1 VRKQIADDQ
10 PQATFVFNHEGQE
23 YVRLEDYERLRA
35 MLRWIP
41 VGERKPQ
48 TCENVLA
55 FCFGEI
61 GVATRASD
69 GWYWDQEGYQEIE
82 PSHWRPLPE
91 PPAELHS

>member
-1 VRKQIADDQ
+1 MKKQAADQ
-10 PQATFVFNHEGQE
+10 PQPTFVLSHEGHD
-23 YVRLEDYERLRA
+23 YVRREDYERLRA

-55 FCFGEI
+55 FYFGEI

-91 PPAELHS
+91 PPPEVRS